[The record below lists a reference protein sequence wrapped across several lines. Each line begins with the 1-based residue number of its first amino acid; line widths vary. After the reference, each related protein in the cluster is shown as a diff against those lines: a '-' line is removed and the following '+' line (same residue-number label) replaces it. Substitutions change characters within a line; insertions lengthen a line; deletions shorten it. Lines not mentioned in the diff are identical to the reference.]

1 MIEEMK
7 KQYIVFKNK
16 IGKKIREKERK
27 ANGKTIL
34 SNEEANEEEYEVLDS
49 NKVLLKDDNQ
59 DSNYFTS
66 LNLAKPIQDL
76 DLIINSLHADILI
89 NLYRC

>member
-1 MIEEMK
+1 MK

-49 NKVLLKDDNQ
+49 NKVLLKDDN
-59 DSNYFTS
+59 
-66 LNLAKPIQDL
+66 
-76 DLIINSLHADILI
+76 
-89 NLYRC
+89 